1 MAEFEQQNPIE
12 ITGEVGMEEE
22 ATAATIQEGSTQPVI
37 ITTSVGQSP
46 YQETISHHHTPIQQ
60 QQQHPSPYTSS
71 FPPSETTLG
80 LGVLTSAQNSP
91 ALSASSSS
99 PHPFTPLPT
108 GTALAVEGSRL
119 GDAANEIKRTSSTT
133 SSSSSSSSSSI
144 TAAAPIDS
152 SIVSTSSFHPAQQ
165 NSPSLAAE
173 GYSVHQSTPTWQ
185 RNQQEEP
192 QHYSQLVLQP
202 QTGHPLNLSVQQQ
215 HHPPFR
221 RSIASGQFIV
231 NRSQH
236 HSQFQSQGGPSI
248 QNTEHF
254 QTDPQQQ
261 NLLSPSVHLTPRS
274 GFAFSRA
281 STGQIHTGL
290 PYPYPGIPVHPS
302 HPSSSNQTWLQ
313 SDPTRLYQSVA
324 GPSVASVGFPVG
336 HSNPFGNY
344 HHSSFHPHAS
354 GSAVAFMSGNDHPA
368 HVLQRGASSGSTSG
382 YQCPNC
388 GKTFARDDLLRRHL
402 AREARAAAQPSLDR
416 QKSCFECARS
426 KARCDLEV
434 PSCGRCRTRGKT
446 CVYGARS
453 GNPNVR
459 KTARSTSQDYP
470 GEIANATT
478 SQWPGSLPSD
488 GSQWPPAGITVPSN
502 APHYPFPKNE
512 GSEEYESDDSRNW
525 SDSYQQFRGD
535 RTISTSSSNT
545 NESFDYASNNPDQ
558 QPGFAMNY
566 TDQTPYLIGST
577 TSMGLSNTATGRMA
591 PAGGINTSV
600 PRIRTEDD
608 EQTPISRA
616 MNAVM
621 GPPQTTP
628 MRGQPTSNWP
638 GAMPIAPNARPEVP
652 RLLTGSRMPRPAEA
666 GQASARPLFSA
677 QLDLSGWLEEPVIPS
692 PLYRMGPSLSALG
705 STSQSFTLPT
715 PTLASQ
721 SGNQLVATILPAPSI
736 TGQAEN
742 ADTMMGNP
750 TSSSGHTPSSASEHA
765 QVAAKNWWAA
775 GPSERTSIDSQE
787 VAQACAGHFTLY
799 PALMVLPD
807 ATSPVPPL
815 FHRPWL
821 ANTRLQT
828 PASLAQV
835 RVALAA
841 YHVRLP
847 ASEGMIWDMIKGQAK
862 AIVASYDTLV
872 QSSDMEVFSSTAAL
886 WFLVILLL
894 MSSDPATGRC
904 VDESLTDSCLVGLSH
919 LSYLLQKRVQA
930 LEQIHLEQ
938 RQANGAASPSFI
950 DWGFLETMKRTLF
963 ACYALFVL
971 QRFRATSPELQSR
984 LAGVEL
990 VMDIKLPATASEFE
1004 AGNELEW
1011 RAAQHVKITDDQEI
1025 ALGGA
1030 LTLRELLAA
1039 RTAAQEQQKQ
1049 RQANKMDPNT
1059 NSTKTGSVSQSSSD
1073 EESKSPIT
1081 EERRKQM
1088 LAYFDRHDDF
1098 TNVCL
1103 TVTFALDARILT

>member
-1 MAEFEQQNPIE
+1 MAEFDPNSSSLPGGGSLDEN
-12 ITGEVGMEEE
+12 
-22 ATAATIQEGSTQPVI
+22 TIQEGNTQPI
-37 ITTSVGQSP
+37 IVTTPVGQSP
-46 YQETISHHHTPIQQ
+46 FHDSITHQQ
-60 QQQHPSPYTSS
+60 HQHPSPYASLQ
-71 FPPSETTLG
+71 PSDATIG
-80 LGVLTSAQNSP
+80 LGVLTSANNSP
-91 ALSASSSS
+91 ALSASS
-99 PHPFTPLPT
+99 PHPYTPSN
-108 GTALAVEGSRL
+108 TAGF
-119 GDAANEIKRTSSTT
+119 GDHTANETRGT
-133 SSSSSSSSSSI
+133 SSSSSSSSTATGASSLEPQ
-144 TAAAPIDS
+144 T
-152 SIVSTSSFHPAQQ
+152 SFHPSQH
-165 NSPSLAAE
+165 NSPSLSAA
-173 GYSVHQSTPTWQ
+173 YAS
-185 RNQQEEP
+185 NQGEEP
-192 QHYSQLVLQP
+192 QHYSQLVASQSE
-202 QTGHPLNLSVQQQ
+202 HPITFQQEQ
-215 HHPPFR
+215 QSQQPPFR

-231 NRSQH
+231 NRAQH
-236 HSQFQSQGGPSI
+236 QPQFQAQSQPQISTFVH
-248 QNTEHF
+248 QNP
-254 QTDPQQQ
+254 TDQ
-261 NLLSPSVHLTPRS
+261 LTPRFGS
-274 GFAFSRA
+274 AFSRA

-290 PYPYPGIPVHPS
+290 PYPYPGASIPPA
-302 HPSSSNQTWLQ
+302 SSNSSWLQ
-313 SDPTRLYQSVA
+313 SDPTRLYQSVPA
-324 GPSVASVGFPVG
+324 PSSQFG
-336 HSNPFGNY
+336 HY
-344 HHSSFHPHAS
+344 HHSPFHPPTPS
-354 GSAVAFMSGNDHPA
+354 SFMSANDQAA
-368 HVLQRGASSGSTSG
+368 HMLQRGASAGTTSG

-416 QKSCFECARS
+416 QKSCYECARS

-459 KTARSTSQDYP
+459 KTVRSTSQEYAS
-470 GEIANATT
+470 GIAGAGP
-478 SQWPGSLPSD
+478 SQWAGPLPAD
-488 GSQWPPAGITVPSN
+488 GSQWPSAGITVPSN

-512 GSEEYESDDSRNW
+512 GSEDYESDDSRNW

-535 RTISTSSSNT
+535 RTLSSSSSNT
-545 NESFDYASNNPDQ
+545 NDSFDYGNNNADQ
-558 QPGFAMNY
+558 QAGYAMNY
-566 TDQTPYLIGST
+566 ADQTPYLIGPS
-577 TSMGLSNTATGRMA
+577 TSMGGRLA
-591 PAGGINTSV
+591 AGGIDTSV
-600 PRIRTEDD
+600 PRIRAEDD
-608 EQTPISRA
+608 EQTPISQA

-621 GPPQTTP
+621 GPPQITP
-628 MRGQPTSNWP
+628 MRGQTSNNNWP
-638 GAMPIAPNARPEVP
+638 GAIPNAPNSRPEVP
-652 RLLTGSRMPRPAEA
+652 RLLTGARMPRPAEA

-705 STSQSFTLPT
+705 SNAQSFTLPT

-721 SGNQLVATILPAPSI
+721 AGNQLLSTALLPAPSNAS
-736 TGQAEN
+736 QSQS
-742 ADTMMGNP
+742 ADTVMGANNTN
-750 TSSSGHTPSSASEHA
+750 TSSSKPSSASEHA
-765 QVAAKNWWAA
+765 QVAARNWWAA

-847 ASEGMIWDMIKGQAK
+847 ASEGMVWEMIKAQAK
-862 AIVASYDTLV
+862 AIVASYDALV

-894 MSSDPATGRC
+894 MSTDPATGQC
-904 VDESLTDSCLVGLSH
+904 VDEGLTDSCLVGLSH

-930 LEQIHLEQ
+930 LEQVHIEQ

-950 DWGFLETMKRTLF
+950 DWGFLETMRRTLF

-1011 RAAQHVKITDDQEI
+1011 RAAQHVKITDDQGI

-1030 LTLRELLAA
+1030 LTMRELLTA
-1039 RTAAQEQQKQ
+1039 RSAAQQQQWQ
-1049 RQANKMDPNT
+1049 RQASKADQNKEKNDSSE
-1059 NSTKTGSVSQSSSD
+1059 NSSSSTTVNSD
-1073 EESKSPIT
+1073 EETKSPIT

-1103 TVTFALDARILT
+1103 TVTFALDARILP

>member
-1 MAEFEQQNPIE
+1 MAEFEQNRSSSV
-12 ITGEVGMEEE
+12 TGEVGMDE
-22 ATAATIQEGSTQPVI
+22 AVIQEGNTQPI
-37 ITTSVGQSP
+37 IVTTPVGQSP
-46 YQETISHHHTPIQQ
+46 FHESISQQPPI
-60 QQQHPSPYTSS
+60 QQHPSPYASLQ
-71 FPPSETTLG
+71 PSDATIG
-80 LGVLTSAQNSP
+80 LGVLTSANNSP
-91 ALSASSSS
+91 ALSSSS
-99 PHPFTPLPT
+99 PLSYTPSNS
-108 GTALAVEGSRL
+108 GIQIGF
-119 GDAANEIKRTSSTT
+119 GDHTTNQTRRTSTTST
-133 SSSSSSSSSSI
+133 SSSSS
-144 TAAAPIDS
+144 AAAA
-152 SIVSTSSFHPAQQ
+152 TSSLEPTGFDLSQQ
-165 NSPSLAAE
+165 NSPSLTAGFVTRNSANESATVWHGNE
-173 GYSVHQSTPTWQ
+173 G
-185 RNQQEEP
+185 EEP
-192 QHYSQLVLQP
+192 QHYSQLVAP
-202 QTGHPLNLSVQQQ
+202 QGGHPLTFQA
-215 HHPPFR
+215 HPPFR
-221 RSIASGQFIV
+221 RSVASGQFIV
-231 NRSQH
+231 NRTQH
-236 HSQFQSQGGPSI
+236 HPQFQAGAQT
-248 QNTEHF
+248 QNLAF
-254 QTDPQQQ
+254 IQQ
-261 NLLSPSVHLTPRS
+261 NPSEQLTPRFGS
-274 GFAFSRA
+274 AFTRA
-281 STGQIHTGL
+281 STGQIPHTGVPL
-290 PYPYPGIPVHPS
+290 PYSGIPIPPNQPLSS
-302 HPSSSNQTWLQ
+302 HSSWLQ
-313 SDPTRLYQSVA
+313 SDPTRLYQSVP
-324 GPSVASVGFPVG
+324 GPSVPPS
-336 HSNPFGNY
+336 SQFGSY
-344 HHSSFHPHAS
+344 HHSPFHPPAPS
-354 GSAVAFMSGNDHPA
+354 FMSGNDQSA
-368 HVLQRGASSGSTSG
+368 HMLQRGASAATTSG

-459 KTARSTSQDYP
+459 KNVRSSSQEYV
-470 GEIANATT
+470 GGGIAGAGP
-478 SQWPGSLPSD
+478 SQWPGPLPAD
-488 GSQWPPAGITVPSN
+488 APQWPSAGITVPSN

-512 GSEEYESDDSRNW
+512 GSEDYESDDSRNW
-525 SDSYQQFRGD
+525 SDSYQQQFRGD
-535 RTISTSSSNT
+535 RTLSSSSSNT
-545 NESFDYASNNPDQ
+545 NDSFDYGNNNADQ
-558 QPGFAMNY
+558 QAGYAINY
-566 TDQTPYLIGST
+566 ADQAPYLIGPT
-577 TSMGLSNTATGRMA
+577 TSMGLSTAATGRLA
-591 PAGGINTSV
+591 AGGIDTSV

-608 EQTPISRA
+608 EQTPISQA

-621 GPPQTTP
+621 GPPQITP
-628 MRGQPTSNWP
+628 MRGQTSNNWP
-638 GAMPIAPNARPEVP
+638 GAIPTRPEVP
-652 RLLTGSRMPRPAEA
+652 RLLTGARMPRPAEA

-705 STSQSFTLPT
+705 SNAQSFTLPT

-721 SGNQLVATILPAPSI
+721 AGNQLLSTIETAQSN
-736 TGQAEN
+736 TGQSQS
-742 ADTMMGNP
+742 ADTVMGANSTN
-750 TSSSGHTPSSASEHA
+750 TSGQTPSSASEHA
-765 QVAAKNWWAA
+765 QVAARNWWAA

-847 ASEGMIWDMIKGQAK
+847 ASEGMIWEMIKAQAK
-862 AIVASYDTLV
+862 AIVASYDSLV

-894 MSSDPATGRC
+894 MSSDPATGQC

-930 LEQIHLEQ
+930 LEQIHIEQ
-938 RQANGAASPSFI
+938 RQTNGAVSPSFI
-950 DWGFLETMKRTLF
+950 DWGFLETMRRTLF

-1011 RAAQHVKITDDQEI
+1011 RAAQHVKITDDQGI

-1030 LTLRELLAA
+1030 LTLRELLTA
-1039 RTAAQEQQKQ
+1039 RSAAQEQQKQ
-1049 RQANKMDPNT
+1049 RQATKVVDPSNNNT
-1059 NSTKTGSVSQSSSD
+1059 NSNNNERSSTVPSD
-1073 EESKSPIT
+1073 EETKSPIT

-1103 TVTFALDARILT
+1103 TVTFALDARILP

>member
-1 MAEFEQQNPIE
+1 MSEFEQSSV
-12 ITGEVGMEEE
+12 TGEIGMDES
-22 ATAATIQEGSTQPVI
+22 TVLEGSTQPI
-37 ITTSVGQSP
+37 IVTTPVGHSP
-46 YQETISHHHTPIQQ
+46 FHESISQQ
-60 QQQHPSPYTSS
+60 QQIQQHPSPYASLQ
-71 FPPSETTLG
+71 PSDVTIG
-80 LGVLTSAQNSP
+80 LGVLTSANNSP
-91 ALSASSSS
+91 ALSASSPHSYTPSNTGIQSGFGDHTTNETRGTSS
-99 PHPFTPLPT
+99 T
-108 GTALAVEGSRL
+108 SSS
-119 GDAANEIKRTSSTT
+119 SSTT
-133 SSSSSSSSSSI
+133 SSSV
-144 TAAAPIDS
+144 AATSLEPI
-152 SIVSTSSFHPAQQ
+152 SFNPSEQ
-165 NSPSLAAE
+165 NSPSLTAAFVTRNPANE
-173 GYSVHQSTPTWQ
+173 FASVWQ
-185 RNQQEEP
+185 NNQGEEP
-192 QHYSQLVLQP
+192 QHYSQLVAAQSGQP
-202 QTGHPLNLSVQQQ
+202 INFQASQQ
-215 HHPPFR
+215 HPPPFR

-231 NRSQH
+231 NRAQH
-236 HSQFQSQGGPSI
+236 NPQFQGGPQA
-248 QNTEHF
+248 QNLTF
-254 QTDPQQQ
+254 VQQQQ
-261 NLLSPSVHLTPRS
+261 NPSEQLTPRFGS
-274 GFAFSRA
+274 AFSRA
-281 STGQIHTGL
+281 STGQIHTGV
-290 PYPYPGIPVHPS
+290 PYPYSGISVS
-302 HPSSSNQTWLQ
+302 SNQATSSSNNWLQ
-313 SDPTRLYQSVA
+313 SDPTRLYQSVPGSSA
-324 GPSVASVGFPVG
+324 Q
-336 HSNPFGNY
+336 FGTY
-344 HHSSFHPHAS
+344 HHSPFHPPPAS
-354 GSAVAFMSGNDHPA
+354 HMSSSEQPA
-368 HVLQRGASSGSTSG
+368 HMLQRGASAGTTNG

-459 KTARSTSQDYP
+459 KNVRSTSQEYGGGVGGAGP
-470 GEIANATT
+470 
-478 SQWPGSLPSD
+478 SQWTGPIPSD
-488 GSQWPPAGITVPSN
+488 GSQWPSAGITVPSN

-512 GSEEYESDDSRNW
+512 GSEDYESDDSRNW

-535 RTISTSSSNT
+535 RTLSSSSSNT
-545 NESFDYASNNPDQ
+545 NDSFDYGNNNADQ
-558 QPGFAMNY
+558 QAGYAMNY
-566 TDQTPYLIGST
+566 TDQAPYLMGPAT
-577 TSMGLSNTATGRMA
+577 GMGLSTATTGRLA
-591 PAGGINTSV
+591 AAGGIDTSV
-600 PRIRTEDD
+600 PRIRAEDD
-608 EQTPISRA
+608 EQTPISQA

-621 GPPQTTP
+621 GPPQITP
-628 MRGQPTSNWP
+628 MRGQNPNNWP
-638 GAMPIAPNARPEVP
+638 GALPNAPNSRPEVP
-652 RLLTGSRMPRPAEA
+652 RLLTGARMPRPAEA

-705 STSQSFTLPT
+705 SNAQSFTLPT

-721 SGNQLVATILPAPSI
+721 AGNQLLSTTLLPAPSNV
-736 TGQAEN
+736 GQPHN
-742 ADTMMGNP
+742 SDTVMGANN
-750 TSSSGHTPSSASEHA
+750 TSTSAGQNTSSASEHA
-765 QVAAKNWWAA
+765 QVAARNWWAA

-821 ANTRLQT
+821 AHTRLQT

-847 ASEGMIWDMIKGQAK
+847 ASEGMVWEMIKTQAK
-862 AIVASYDTLV
+862 VIVGSYDSLV

-894 MSSDPATGRC
+894 MSTDPATGQC
-904 VDESLTDSCLVGLSH
+904 VDEGLTDSCLVGLSH

-930 LEQIHLEQ
+930 LEQIHIEQ
-938 RQANGAASPSFI
+938 RQANGAALPSFI
-950 DWGFLETMKRTLF
+950 DWGFLETMRRTLF

-1011 RAAQHVKITDDQEI
+1011 RAAQHVKITDDQGI

-1030 LTLRELLAA
+1030 LTLRELLTA
-1039 RTAAQEQQKQ
+1039 RSAAQEQQKQ
-1049 RQANKMDPNT
+1049 RQAKKVDSGNT
-1059 NSTKTGSVSQSSSD
+1059 NSNNNTETSSTGVAD
-1073 EESKSPIT
+1073 NANEESKSPIT

-1103 TVTFALDARILT
+1103 TVTFALDARILS

>member
-1 MAEFEQQNPIE
+1 MDEFEQANSAAAAAAL
-12 ITGEVGMEEE
+12 TGCMDEN
-22 ATAATIQEGSTQPVI
+22 AIQEGNTQPI
-37 ITTSVGQSP
+37 IVTSPIGQSP
-46 YQETISHHHTPIQQ
+46 FQDSLTQQ
-60 QQQHPSPYTSS
+60 PHQQQHPSPYASLQ
-71 FPPSETTLG
+71 PSDATIG
-80 LGVLTSAQNSP
+80 LGVLTSANNSP
-91 ALSASSSS
+91 ALSASS
-99 PHPFTPLPT
+99 PHPFTPSNT
-108 GTALAVEGSRL
+108 GIQSGF
-119 GDAANEIKRTSSTT
+119 GDHSTNETGGTPST
-133 SSSSSSSSSSI
+133 SSSSS
-144 TAAAPIDS
+144 TAAAGT
-152 SIVSTSSFHPAQQ
+152 VSLEQSSFHPSQH
-165 NSPSLAAE
+165 NSPSLSAAFA
-173 GYSVHQSTPTWQ
+173 S
-185 RNQQEEP
+185 NQAADP
-192 QHYSQLVLQP
+192 QHYSQLVASQSA
-202 QTGHPLNLSVQQQ
+202 HPISFQQEQQQ
-215 HHPPFR
+215 QQQHPPFR

-231 NRSQH
+231 NRAQH
-236 HSQFQSQGGPSI
+236 HPQLQSGSQP
-248 QNTEHF
+248 
-254 QTDPQQQ
+254 Q
-261 NLLSPSVHLTPRS
+261 NLSFVHQNPSDQLTPRFGS
-274 GFAFSRA
+274 AFSRA
-281 STGQIHTGL
+281 STGQIHPGL
-290 PYPYPGIPVHPS
+290 PYPYPGGAPVQLT
-302 HPSSSNQTWLQ
+302 SSNSSWLQ
-313 SDPTRLYQSVA
+313 SDPARLYQSV
-324 GPSVASVGFPVG
+324 PSS
-336 HSNPFGNY
+336 HSSQFGNY
-344 HHSSFHPHAS
+344 HHSPFHPPS
-354 GSAVAFMSGNDHPA
+354 SSFMSTNDQSA
-368 HVLQRGASSGSTSG
+368 HMLQRGASAGTTSG

-416 QKSCFECARS
+416 QKSCYECARS

-459 KTARSTSQDYP
+459 KNVRSTSQEYA
-470 GEIANATT
+470 GGIAGAGP
-478 SQWPGSLPSD
+478 SQWPGTLQAD
-488 GSQWPPAGITVPSN
+488 GSQWPSAGITVPSN

-512 GSEEYESDDSRNW
+512 GSEDYESDDSRNW

-535 RTISTSSSNT
+535 RTLSSSSSNT
-545 NESFDYASNNPDQ
+545 NDSFDYGNSNADHQ
-558 QPGFAMNY
+558 AGYAINY
-566 TDQTPYLIGST
+566 ADQTPYLIGPT
-577 TSMGLSNTATGRMA
+577 TSMGGRLA
-591 PAGGINTSV
+591 ASGIDTSV
-600 PRIRTEDD
+600 PRIRAEDD
-608 EQTPISRA
+608 EQTPISQA

-621 GPPQTTP
+621 GPPQITP
-628 MRGQPTSNWP
+628 MRGQNTNNWP
-638 GAMPIAPNARPEVP
+638 GAMTNAINSRPEVP
-652 RLLTGSRMPRPAEA
+652 RLLTGARMPRPAEA

-705 STSQSFTLPT
+705 SNAQSFTLPT

-721 SGNQLVATILPAPSI
+721 AGNQLLSTALLPAPSNA
-736 TGQAEN
+736 GQSQS
-742 ADTMMGNP
+742 ADTVMGANN
-750 TSSSGHTPSSASEHA
+750 TSTSGSKPSSASEHA
-765 QVAAKNWWAA
+765 QVAARNWWAA

-821 ANTRLQT
+821 AFTRLQT

-835 RVALAA
+835 RVALAS

-847 ASEGMIWDMIKGQAK
+847 ASEGMVWEMIKAQAK
-862 AIVASYDTLV
+862 AIVSSYDTLV

-894 MSSDPATGRC
+894 MSTDPATGQC
-904 VDESLTDSCLVGLSH
+904 VDEGLTDSCLVGLSH

-930 LEQIHLEQ
+930 LEQVHIEQ

-950 DWGFLETMKRTLF
+950 DWGFLETMRRTLF

-1011 RAAQHVKITDDQEI
+1011 RAAQHVKITDDQGI

-1030 LTLRELLAA
+1030 LTMRELLTA
-1039 RTAAQEQQKQ
+1039 RSAAQQQQWQ
-1049 RQANKMDPNT
+1049 RQATKADQNKAKSSNT
-1059 NSTKTGSVSQSSSD
+1059 NNDENASSTATATTSD
-1073 EESKSPIT
+1073 EETKSPIT

-1103 TVTFALDARILT
+1103 TVTFALDARILS